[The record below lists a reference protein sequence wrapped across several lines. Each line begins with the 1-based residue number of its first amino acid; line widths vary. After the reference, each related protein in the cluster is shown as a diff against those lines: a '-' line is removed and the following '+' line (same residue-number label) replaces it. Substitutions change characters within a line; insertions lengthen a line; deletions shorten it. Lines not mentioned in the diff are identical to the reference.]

1 VFEFVTDRE
10 IYLKLICG
18 EIPKARKFLWLATSD
33 LKDLYMDWHGK
44 MVPFLELLSRL
55 CAKRV
60 ELRLLHAKQPGPRF
74 WRDYN
79 RYPALD
85 EGLEMMLCPRVHLK
99 SAIIDGERVY
109 TGSAN
114 LTGAGVGAKSPDRR
128 NFESGLITDEPVIV
142 ERVMEQFDA
151 IWRGSHCGSCQRKE
165 YCAVHEDILNAH
177 SVSWKSNVRR

>member
-1 VFEFVTDRE
+1 MFEFVTNRE
-10 IYLKLICG
+10 IYLKLICR

-33 LKDLYMDWHGK
+33 LKDLYVDRQGK
-44 MVPFLELLSRL
+44 MVPFLELLSGL
-55 CAKRV
+55 CGKRV
-60 ELRLLHAKQPGPRF
+60 ELRLLHAKNPGPRF
-74 WRDYN
+74 WRDYK

-99 SAIIDGERVY
+99 SAIIDGEVVY

-142 ERVMEQFDA
+142 EQVMEQFLRHLA
-151 IWRGSHCGSCQRKE
+151 G
-165 YCAVHEDILNAH
+165 
-177 SVSWKSNVRR
+177 KSL